1 MSITSSPVP
10 AVHSVPSLP
19 WYRRWLAA
27 IGIGAR
33 AVARAI
39 YKIVAPAVRSAAI
52 QFVNDPANQA
62 AAIAAARAAMARG
75 LYGDAAWVA
84 ARDALIAQLGASATA
99 IADNWLDTLLQTAY
113 FSVRNA
119 LDQE

>member
-1 MSITSSPVP
+1 MSIKSSPVS
-10 AVHSVPSLP
+10 AVNSVPTLP
-19 WYRRWLAA
+19 WYRRLLHA
-27 IGIGAR
+27 IGIGAA
-33 AVARAI
+33 AVVRAI

-84 ARDALIAQLGASATA
+84 ARDALVAQLGASASS

>member
-1 MSITSSPVP
+1 MSITSSPVS
-10 AVHSVPSLP
+10 AVHSVSTLP
-19 WYRRWLAA
+19 WYRRLLHA
-27 IGIGAR
+27 IGIGAA

-62 AAIAAARAAMARG
+62 IAAARAAMARG

-84 ARDALIAQLGASATA
+84 ARDALVAQLGDSARS